1 MGVRLI
7 LKKFAFAPPKESTGA
22 ATFAPFY
29 THLYASTSV

>member
-1 MGVRLI
+1 MGVKLI
-7 LKKFAFAPPKESTGA
+7 LKKFAFTLPKESAGA